1 MRTRR
6 RGPALALVCTAQFVI
21 VLDVT
26 IVAIALSSIQ
36 RDLRVSPATL
46 QWVVTAYVLVFG
58 GFLLVAGRAADLWG
72 RRRCFMAGMGLFTA
86 ASLACGLAPSAAA
99 LVVSRA
105 VQGLGAALVAPSA
118 LALLSQIFPSGPARQ
133 RAVGIWTAAVA
144 GGGAAGWLLGGLISQ
159 GLGWPWVF
167 LVNVPI
173 GVAAVALAPLLL
185 EESRQRSAARR
196 LDLAGAV
203 TVTAGL
209 ALLILGLTQAQET
222 APDAPGTLAA
232 LGGALVLLAGFA
244 ALERRVRDPLLPP
257 GLLRQGALARASL
270 VAAALTGATTPPM
283 LLATLYVQQVQG
295 RSPAE
300 AGLEFPPFNLAVV
313 AGSLLGPRVVA
324 AVGTRAAMAAGLGGV
339 VAGAGLFACV
349 PAGDGYLVFLL
360 PAFVLMG
367 GGLGCASVASTAAGT
382 AAAGSD
388 RQGLASGLLNAAA
401 QVGTAVGLAVLVTVA
416 AARTDQLAAHG
427 ATSAAAQVGGFH
439 WASLGAAVLAAAA
452 ALAPTVSLL
461 GPRRAT
467 RSPAQAPEEAA
478 SCSSAGPAD
487 ASPAPPAHAWPA
499 PPACSGVSEPGG
511 RSRGSGW

>member
-6 RGPALALVCTAQFVI
+6 RGPALALVCSAQFVV

-36 RDLRVSPATL
+36 RDLHVTAATL

-72 RRRCFMAGMGLFTA
+72 RRRCFMAGMTLFTG
-86 ASLACGLAPSAAA
+86 ASLACGLAPSPAA
-99 LVVSRA
+99 LVVARA
-105 VQGLGAALVAPSA
+105 VQGLGAALVAPAA
-118 LALLSQIFPSGPARQ
+118 LALLAQTFPSGPARH
-133 RAVGIWTAAVA
+133 RAVGTWTAAAA
-144 GGGAAGWLLGGLISQ
+144 GGGAAGWLLGGVISQ

-173 GVAAVALAPLLL
+173 GVLAVALAPLLVA
-185 EESRQRSAARR
+185 ESRQRSATTR

-203 TVTAGL
+203 TATAGL

-222 APDAPGTLAA
+222 APTAPGTLAA
-232 LGGALVLLAGFA
+232 LGGALVLLAGFL
-244 ALERRVRDPLLPP
+244 ALERRASDPLLPP
-257 GLLRQGALARASL
+257 GLLRHGTLARASL
-270 VAAALTGATTPPM
+270 VAAALTAATTPPM
-283 LLATLYVQQVQG
+283 FLATLYVQQVQG

-313 AGSLLGPRVVA
+313 AGSLLGPRVAA
-324 AVGTRAAMAAGLGGV
+324 AVGARAAMGAGLGGV
-339 VAGAGLFACV
+339 TAGAALLACL
-349 PAGDGYLVFLL
+349 PTGGGYLAFLL

-382 AAAGSD
+382 AAAGAD

-401 QVGTAVGLAVLVTVA
+401 QVGTAVGLAVLITLA
-416 AARTDQLAAHG
+416 AARGGQLAAHG
-427 ATSAAAQVGGFH
+427 APAATALVGGFR
-439 WASLGAAVLAAAA
+439 WAFVGAAMVAAAGA
-452 ALAPTVSLL
+452 
-461 GPRRAT
+461 
-467 RSPAQAPEEAA
+467 AA
-478 SCSSAGPAD
+478 SRLSGP
-487 ASPAPPAHAWPA
+487 
-499 PPACSGVSEPGG
+499 GR